1 MDLQEQKEL
10 MEHDKKGLMLS
21 MKMALVL
28 GEYQIFDEAYE
39 KYVAILKQI
48 RWLRKME
55 RSRNNGAS
63 GG

>member
-1 MDLQEQKEL
+1 

-28 GEYQIFDEAYE
+28 GEYQLFDEAYK
-39 KYVAILKQI
+39 KYVAILKEI

-55 RSRNNGAS
+55 KSRNNGAS
-63 GG
+63 RG

>member
-1 MDLQEQKEL
+1 MDLQEQREL

-28 GEYQIFDEAYE
+28 GDDEIFDEAYE
-39 KYVAILKQI
+39 KYVVILKQL

-55 RSRNNGAS
+55 KSRNNGAS
-63 GG
+63 GE